1 MFVTLLKKIT
11 KESSQNFDIASNNLT
26 EFINKEKKF
35 IELIKQIG
43 TIPESIPHDS
53 TEEKLFSKASDAV
66 LARAFRELGLKASVI
81 KERAD
86 TADVIAKSQYFGY
99 TLVADAKAF
108 RLSRTAKNQKDF
120 KVSALSCWR
129 KDSEY
134 AVLCGPY
141 FQYPKTGSQ
150 IYSQAIDNNV
160 CLLSWEHILFM
171 IKKNIKETERVNM
184 SAIWGFSGDYA
195 KKIIAANQKKC
206 FLKDF
211 SNTLTSI
218 FNYNINDFELLLNMQ
233 KSTIRERAQ
242 TEKAFWENEKKII
255 SAYSKGKAIRELIA
269 TKKINEK
276 IKQIDDHIAR
286 FSI

>member
-1 MFVTLLKKIT
+1 MFETLLKKIT

-141 FQYPKTGSQ
+141 FQYPKHREPD
-150 IYSQAIDNNV
+150 I
-160 CLLSWEHILFM
+160 
-171 IKKNIKETERVNM
+171 
-184 SAIWGFSGDYA
+184 FSSY
-195 KKIIAANQKKC
+195 
-206 FLKDF
+206 
-211 SNTLTSI
+211 
-218 FNYNINDFELLLNMQ
+218 
-233 KSTIRERAQ
+233 R
-242 TEKAFWENEKKII
+242 
-255 SAYSKGKAIRELIA
+255 
-269 TKKINEK
+269 
-276 IKQIDDHIAR
+276 
-286 FSI
+286 